1 MTLTESQEL
10 ESIIRSKTNR
20 LRRIT
25 NPQETKIKDKKYN
38 DNMHLTRKGE
48 ISKIKTELAKLPEFN
63 SECYVCLAKVSKR
76 GFTFHHKSYIKK
88 DVIRKNYPLNEKG
101 TLDYYRDLAP
111 LIRKNPKRFLWVCNP
126 HHQSITRI
134 SRFNKDN
141 LNRLIHAVRM
151 SKK

>member
-1 MTLTESQEL
+1 MPDQSQTYQKL
-10 ESIIRSKTNR
+10 IRSKTNR

-25 NPQETKIKDKKYN
+25 NPQHTKVQDKKYN

-48 ISKIKTELAKLPEFN
+48 IIKIKTELAKLSAFN
-63 SECYVCLAKVSKR
+63 SKCYVCLTQTSKR
-76 GFTFHHKSYIKK
+76 GFTFHHKSYIKN
-88 DVIRKNYPLNEKG
+88 DIIRSNYPLNEKG
-101 TLDYYRDLAP
+101 TLDYYSDLAP

-134 SRFNKDN
+134 CRFKKDN
-141 LNRLIHAVRM
+141 LKRLIQAVRM